1 MSTRLAI
8 ASLLFMMVQAVFF
21 GIGAVILLATSL
33 ERHAAEL
40 MPVMIASTLAV
51 SLPVA
56 WWLAPRLRARF
67 WKSSARLSPA
77 DRFLADIS

>member
-8 ASLLFMMVQAVFF
+8 AALLFMMVQAVFF
-21 GIGAVILLATSL
+21 GIGAVLVLATSL
-33 ERHAAEL
+33 QKDAAEL
-40 MPVMIASTLAV
+40 MPLMVASTLVISVPV
-51 SLPVA
+51 S

-67 WKSSARLSPA
+67 WKSRTSLTAA